1 MSRILIH
8 GISVMKQNTSTP
20 NKLSCSRT
28 WQMRQSLCV
37 CHWNDIIVQ
46 IHVINDI
53 PVGAF
58 NNCEGVNDAVPN
70 TPIKRQWINDYNYDH
85 DTLSGVLWD
94 GVKEASCGDK
104 SKIFR
109 MKITYNSLHL
119 TYNHGVWLNWSSGCG
134 VCSLWWRWN
143 WISIFFICKT
153 NHLSTITCTKR
164 CYFTY
169 QNEVWKL
176 PMMVH
181 YLEYLLTMDD

>member
-8 GISVMKQNTSTP
+8 GISVLKQNTSTP
-20 NKLSCSRT
+20 NNLSCSRT

-85 DTLSGVLWD
+85 DILSV
-94 GVKEASCGDK
+94 
-104 SKIFR
+104 
-109 MKITYNSLHL
+109 HL

-143 WISIFFICKT
+143 WISVFLICKT
-153 NHLSTITCTKR
+153 NHLFTITCTKR
-164 CYFTY
+164 CFFTY
-169 QNEVWKL
+169 HNEVSKL
-176 PMMVH
+176 PMMAH